1 MIDYSFRTIVH
12 WKTKD
17 VDNILKGYKLNLQDV
32 LGSKVPSSVL
42 NFYFKHSFCRKVSQ
56 QILTRMTWIK
66 WIIFSGRY
74 NLIYKMTLKSAQAL
88 TK

>member
-1 MIDYSFRTIVH
+1 MIDDYFRTIVH

-56 QILTRMTWIK
+56 QNLTRMT